1 MEEIVR
7 QVVRLIDQGKSILS
21 LELGTDLEPL
31 LERMESYLS
40 SFQDWQNNFEK
51 QRVNLSS
58 LSAEQSQA
66 LRSHLEELSK
76 IHEDIATRLASNKND
91 LTEELGD
98 IHKRGKALK
107 AYVDR
112 FPQRITIA
120 GKREG

>member
-7 QVVRLIDQGKSILS
+7 QVVQLINQGKEILS
-21 LELGTDLEPL
+21 LGREAELEPL
-31 LERMESYLS
+31 LDKMESYLTA
-40 SFQDWQNNFEK
+40 FQSWQTYFEQQRANFAA
-51 QRVNLSS
+51 LSTK
-58 LSAEQSQA
+58 ETQS
-66 LRSHLEELSK
+66 LRSHLEELSN
-76 IHEDIATRLASNKND
+76 IHEDIMNRLASNKNN
-91 LTEELGD
+91 LNVELGD